1 MRLLVVLNLGFLC
14 AFAVTMALMI
24 LLNQQ
29 KFGDIL
35 RGLDDSRVS
44 VVALD
49 TSRRL
54 RQAADLGLPLKD
66 IAESRTIVETLIADY
81 PELQSVSIFDARGK
95 VLVHGGSALAGGDP
109 EAPPAWV
116 AGNRGAEGE
125 VWRLDDP
132 ESFVVGAPV
141 INNFGKL
148 EGGVAVRYSKA
159 RYSSI
164 VAGLTGELLE
174 AAAIIFVASGLL
186 AILGTGAALW
196 KLTKTARY
204 LRQSVENLVRP
215 EAPQASIDIDLAEFV
230 GYSASVR
237 ETAARLAAA
246 EGGRREGGGR

>member
-1 MRLLVVLNLGFLC
+1 MRLLVTFNLAFLC

-44 VVALD
+44 VVTLD

-54 RQAADLGLPLKD
+54 RQAVDLGLPLKD
-66 IAESRTIVETLIADY
+66 IAESRSIVDALVDDY

-95 VLVHGGSALAGGDP
+95 LLVHGGNAMSSGKT
-109 EAPPAWV
+109 EAPTEWTD
-116 AGNRGAEGE
+116 GNREADGE
-125 VWRLDDP
+125 VWRIEDP

-159 RYSSI
+159 RYASI
-164 VAGLTGELLE
+164 VGELTTELLE
-174 AAAIIFVASGLL
+174 AAAAIFLASGLL
-186 AILGTGAALW
+186 AVLGTAAALW
-196 KLTKTARY
+196 KLTMTARY
-204 LRQSVENLVRP
+204 LRQSVENLLKSDQE
-215 EAPQASIDIDLAEFV
+215 EAPVDTDLAEFV
-230 GYSASVR
+230 GYSVSVR
-237 ETAARLAAA
+237 ETAAKLAAA
-246 EGGRREGGGR
+246 EASRR